1 MRINNLKVTI
11 NRNLV
16 YRLIDCYEDSPV
28 YEEVEESF
36 NELEEEILKLAEP
49 AGLYGF
55 FRLPKEAA
63 TPEYPEGTQVLYLI
77 ATVGRAVT
85 EYSSRMFEEGEYLK
99 GMLIDAMAD
108 SCLFSLEPYWQEQI
122 KEACGDLGLGILRR
136 LEAPQDIPME
146 AQKAAFEALGAR
158 EELGMDISSGYMFDP
173 VKSTCQVFV
182 LTNDKETF
190 RTQHN
195 CRSCPKV
202 DCKMRNIPPVRV
214 AVTEKNARYELVL
227 PDQESLMSAL
237 IRRGSYLSAVC
248 GGKGLCGKCKIR
260 LTEGFLPVT
269 DSDRRVFSEEEL
281 KEGWRLA
288 CMAYPQEDVAIELP
302 DGGED
307 QFEVLSQFQNQEKK
321 TADSD
326 GTYGIAIDIG
336 TTTIA
341 VHLISIPDGSL
352 AASSSSINHQRA
364 YGADVVSRMQASN
377 EGKGEELKQCIRRD
391 LKEGILSVLKESS
404 VRPEQIKKAA
414 IGANTTMGHLLLGL
428 SCQTLGVYPFTPV
441 DISCIEKPLR
451 ELVDEEL
458 PDCPAV
464 LLPGISTYVGGDIVS
479 GLLFC
484 GFDESDRVN
493 MLIDLGT
500 NGEMAIGRKDRIL
513 VTSTA
518 AGPAFEGG
526 NISCGMGSVAGAIC
540 HVKLDENRTPQIET
554 IGNKPPAGLCGTG
567 VVETAAELLRCGLI
581 DETGLLDEEYFDD
594 GLVLAVSPEGKELTF
609 TQKDI
614 REIQMAK
621 AAVRAGLETLIL
633 RYGVTYD
640 QIGSVYLAG
649 GFGYKIDKEKAVEI
663 GMIPEELKDKI
674 ETVGNSSL
682 GGACLALLDPS
693 AEDKLKR
700 LVEVSQEI
708 GLSTDRDFNDLYME
722 HMYFE
727 E

>member
-248 GGKGLCGKCKIR
+248 DGAQYA
-260 LTEGFLPVT
+260 V
-269 DSDRRVFSEEEL
+269 
-281 KEGWRLA
+281 
-288 CMAYPQEDVAIELP
+288 VAI
-302 DGGED
+302 
-307 QFEVLSQFQNQEKK
+307 
-321 TADSD
+321 
-326 GTYGIAIDIG
+326 
-336 TTTIA
+336 
-341 VHLISIPDGSL
+341 
-352 AASSSSINHQRA
+352 
-364 YGADVVSRMQASN
+364 
-377 EGKGEELKQCIRRD
+377 
-391 LKEGILSVLKESS
+391 
-404 VRPEQIKKAA
+404 
-414 IGANTTMGHLLLGL
+414 
-428 SCQTLGVYPFTPV
+428 
-441 DISCIEKPLR
+441 
-451 ELVDEEL
+451 
-458 PDCPAV
+458 
-464 LLPGISTYVGGDIVS
+464 
-479 GLLFC
+479 
-484 GFDESDRVN
+484 
-493 MLIDLGT
+493 
-500 NGEMAIGRKDRIL
+500 
-513 VTSTA
+513 
-518 AGPAFEGG
+518 
-526 NISCGMGSVAGAIC
+526 
-540 HVKLDENRTPQIET
+540 
-554 IGNKPPAGLCGTG
+554 
-567 VVETAAELLRCGLI
+567 
-581 DETGLLDEEYFDD
+581 
-594 GLVLAVSPEGKELTF
+594 
-609 TQKDI
+609 
-614 REIQMAK
+614 
-621 AAVRAGLETLIL
+621 
-633 RYGVTYD
+633 
-640 QIGSVYLAG
+640 
-649 GFGYKIDKEKAVEI
+649 
-663 GMIPEELKDKI
+663 
-674 ETVGNSSL
+674 
-682 GGACLALLDPS
+682 
-693 AEDKLKR
+693 
-700 LVEVSQEI
+700 
-708 GLSTDRDFNDLYME
+708 
-722 HMYFE
+722 
-727 E
+727 